1 MNRPIRRGG
10 PARFITT
17 HSSLPDW
24 AFSFYPISVL
34 GGIRR
39 GLCETDIW
47 EILAVV
53 LFLRKTGFSL
63 KYRRSGKFGI
73 CSPFWYVEATPISAS
88 STTKPFLLI

>member
-1 MNRPIRRGG
+1 
-10 PARFITT
+10 
-17 HSSLPDW
+17 LDE
-24 AFSFYPISVL
+24 
-34 GGIRR
+34 

-53 LFLRKTGFSL
+53 LFLRKTEFPL
-63 KYRRSGKFGI
+63 KQCKSGI